1 MYEDIDLD
9 KVKAEFLTTLTRVRW
24 DKMGKE
30 PEDIQRWRETS
41 EIEEEKKIEM
51 IADPDRR
58 EVDLTK
64 KEVNVGHRR

>member
-1 MYEDIDLD
+1 
-9 KVKAEFLTTLTRVRW
+9 
-24 DKMGKE
+24 MGKE

-64 KEVNVGHRR
+64 KEVNVGPKICTKMKGNR